1 MYLPTRLEKTKQKI
15 WQQWQDQM
23 SHDNVLAHRT
33 KKLEKTKQKYGK
45 SGSTRQQQTMLYG
58 N

>member
-23 SHDNVLAHRT
+23 SHDMYLPT
-33 KKLEKTKQKYGK
+33 GLEKK
-45 SGSTRQQQTMLYG
+45 
-58 N
+58 